1 MKKNFILIIALIL
14 LVVGCGKKKEENVEN
29 NIDNFEKN
37 KKEIID
43 YFKENLS
50 GIWSYSEGKIIVN
63 DDYSVEL
70 ALYNIDNWIKCG
82 DSSELFIE
90 LLQDSDKSR
99 LNKVSELTFV
109 CRNNNFDVSGKTII
123 SDIKNTSHDNFSN
136 NSKIYD
142 ENGNIMNVSIADE
155 YKNLCVPYAYKEI
168 FRNPENYIN
177 KYFTATGEV
186 IQVTEE
192 KEGKAEYFVLRVNMT
207 KDEYGWYSDTI
218 MVMIPKTRF
227 NGRVI
232 EDDIISFYGLLQEPM
247 TYTTVM
253 GNDQTVPFMLAMHA
267 DLVG

>member
-142 ENGNIMNVSIADE
+142 ENGNIMNVRIFVFHMHIKK
-155 YKNLCVPYAYKEI
+155 YLEI
-168 FRNPENYIN
+168 QKILLIN
-177 KYFTATGEV
+177 
-186 IQVTEE
+186 I
-192 KEGKAEYFVLRVNMT
+192 
-207 KDEYGWYSDTI
+207 
-218 MVMIPKTRF
+218 
-227 NGRVI
+227 
-232 EDDIISFYGLLQEPM
+232 LLQLEKL
-247 TYTTVM
+247 YRLQRKKRIKL
-253 GNDQTVPFMLAMHA
+253 NILF
-267 DLVG
+267 